1 MTETNMTQTVD
12 GFLLDKKFDRYGY
25 RDERHNHKVFTE
37 LTVTITLAEYRELV
51 QKAATSDARIKEAN
65 EKANKEYCRADA
77 AEKKLKAVIEKFTGK
92 IDEDNDEAE

>member
-25 RDERHNHKVFTE
+25 RDERHNHTVSTE

-51 QKAATSDARIKEAN
+51 QKAATSDARIKKAE
-65 EKANKEYCRADA
+65 EKASSEYWRADA
-77 AEKKLKAVIEKFTGK
+77 AEKKLKAVIEKFTDGT
-92 IDEDNDEAE
+92 DEDEEGDE